1 MGTLPFF
8 SYYLYFKM
16 AKLQPSPIY
25 GRKAGDEGK
34 ITKGTHMNIQII
46 PFILL
51 IVYTIVTIGIANI
64 VLRKKLGSDH
74 FLVAGRALPL
84 ALVVAVV
91 LGDWIGG
98 NATIGVS
105 QRGYTEGILGSSYSI
120 ALGLAMFVF
129 ASTMSARYRRL
140 RAITIPEVAGRLFDK
155 KTRLMSAIV
164 IGVAY
169 LIAGITQIIAGG
181 ALLSPLLGV
190 DKWLAD
196 MIAALIFMGVITAG
210 GLHSIALVNIIQMGV
225 IFVGIV
231 VSLAFSLSMI
241 GGSVSGGFARLW
253 SELPPSYWSI
263 GARHPLTLLGEV
275 VATVLTCFAGQA
287 AITGIFAARDTK
299 AAVQGAWI
307 VGFLLMPIG
316 IAFALLGMCA
326 RVHFG
331 DAALPYGLSAAPAMM
346 LALHPVI
353 GGIAMCGLFAAIV
366 STGPL
371 CFLAPTQI
379 ILRDIYSVYIN
390 PGASDGRKLLLSRL
404 LAIILLISGWMIGT
418 FLTEVLKITYW
429 GFAFRVGIAVILLS
443 VTFLGSKRVSEDG
456 AFYGLIAGV
465 IAFAVWTLAG
475 SPYGLHVG
483 VPTSLTV
490 FIATVVISR
499 FRKRKCEL
507 SDEVREAMYPE

>member
-1 MGTLPFF
+1 
-8 SYYLYFKM
+8 
-16 AKLQPSPIY
+16 
-25 GRKAGDEGK
+25 
-34 ITKGTHMNIQII
+34 MNVHIV
-46 PFILL
+46 PLILL
-51 IVYTIVTIGIANI
+51 IGYTIITIGVANI

-98 NATIGVS
+98 NATVGVS

-140 RAITIPEVAGRLFDK
+140 QAITIPEVVGRLFDR
-155 KTRLMSAIV
+155 KTRLMAAIV

-169 LIAGITQIIAGG
+169 FIAGITQIIAGG
-181 ALLSPLLGV
+181 ALLAPLLGV
-190 DKWLAD
+190 DKWVAD
-196 MIAALIFMGVITAG
+196 LTAAFIFMAIITAG
-210 GLHSIALVNIIQMGV
+210 GLRSIALVNIIQMGV

-231 VSLAFSLSMI
+231 VSLAFSLTMI
-241 GGSVSGGFARLW
+241 GDGSVAGGFGRLI
-253 SELPPSYWSI
+253 SDLPPSFWSLTS
-263 GARHPLTLLGEV
+263 RHPLTLAGEV
-275 VATVLTCFAGQA
+275 VATVFTCFAGQA
-287 AITGIFAARDTK
+287 AITGIFAARDTQ
-299 AAVQGAWI
+299 AAVRGAWI
-307 VGFLLMPIG
+307 VGVLLMPIG

-331 DAALPYGLSAAPAMM
+331 EALPFGLSAAPAMM

-353 GGIAMCGLFAAIV
+353 AGIAMCGLFAAIV

-379 ILRDIYSVYIN
+379 LIRDIYSVYID
-390 PGASDGRKLLLSRL
+390 PDASDTRRLFLSRT
-404 LAIILLISGWMIGT
+404 LAIVLLVCGGIIAIS
-418 FLTEVLKITYW
+418 LTEVLRITYW
-429 GFAFRVGIAVILLS
+429 GFAFRVGIAVVLLS
-443 VTFLGSKRVSEDG
+443 VTFLGARRVSEDG

-475 SPYGLHVG
+475 SPFSLHVG
-483 VPTSLTV
+483 IPTAVTV
-490 FIATVVISR
+490 FTATVIISR
-499 FRKRKCEL
+499 FRRRKAEL
-507 SDEVREAMYPE
+507 DDEVREAMYPSSDD